1 MLWYDRATYFL
12 MMLLHTVL
20 LSFNR
25 LGKLIGVHPKRT
37 IFISLILSGSCLIG
51 LMGFT
56 QENRADKLWTPDNSL
71 ALKHKSWVDRNFP
84 TEMRASIVLL
94 VTGDVLTPVVLKE
107 VSWYLWSSTTFR
119 AVQSIYFFWMK
130 GHWRHTLQFCFL
142 YSDEIVTVRV
152 DSLNSFLTLDQG
164 IWSMIWNFW

>member
-1 MLWYDRATYFL
+1 

-25 LGKLIGVHPKRT
+25 LGKLIGGYPRIT

-56 QENRADKLWTPDNSL
+56 QENRADKLWTPENSL

-94 VTGDVLTPVVLKE
+94 VAGDVLSPAVLKE
-107 VSWYLWSSTTFR
+107 VSWYLWSRTTFR
-119 AVQSIYFFWMK
+119 AVQSILFVFFFNERSRTPYSAILFPVFRWDSYHK
-130 GHWRHTLQFCFL
+130 CWLFKFL
-142 YSDEIVTVRV
+142 CYPGPRYLKHD
-152 DSLNSFLTLDQG
+152 LKFL
-164 IWSMIWNFW
+164 INYV